1 VLHRDNIQIKE
12 NLKEVRKKIETAARK
27 AGRNPDEIT
36 LVAVTKTFRA
46 EMVSAAVAA
55 GITDVG
61 ESKVQEGIAKI
72 EQLGKITRWHLIGH
86 LQSNKAAK
94 AVAHFDMIQSLDT
107 IELAEKV
114 SELAARDG
122 KRIECLIEIN
132 SSGETEKFGMSPLVA
147 LETADSIAALPGI
160 TLRGLMTVGP
170 LSDDSDMI
178 KRAFEIG
185 RAVFEKVKK
194 NIGPDIDILS
204 MGMSSDYELAIGY
217 GSTMIRIGSAIFG
230 ARPRK

>member
-1 VLHRDNIQIKE
+1 MPHRNNIHIKE
-12 NLKEVRKKIETAARK
+12 NLKEVRQKIEAAARK
-27 AGRNPDEIT
+27 AGRNPNDIT

-46 EMVSAAVAA
+46 ELISAAVAA
-55 GITDVG
+55 GVTDLG
-61 ESKVQEGIAKI
+61 ESKVQEGMAKI
-72 EQLGKITRWHLIGH
+72 EQLGKIARWHLIGH

-114 SELAARDG
+114 SDLAVRDG
-122 KRIECLIEIN
+122 KKIECLIEIN

-147 LETADSIAALPGI
+147 LETADSIAALSGI
-160 TLRGLMTVGP
+160 KLRGLMTVGP
-170 LSDDSDMI
+170 LSDDPDMI

-194 NIGPDIDILS
+194 TIGPDIDILS
-204 MGMSSDYELAIGY
+204 MGMSSDYELAINY
-217 GSTMIRIGSAIFG
+217 GSTMVRIGSAIFG
-230 ARPRK
+230 ARQHK